1 MSKNKIKAG
10 RLSTIIYREIFDIID
25 DETGHPSYR
34 MYLDK
39 VVEDIF
45 EIEDVG
51 TGFMMAANQF
61 KFIKRLINDPE
72 SKALCQLL
80 LRNEDVK
87 ALHQLVRVAY
97 DIAQIANKSKKK
109 ITTKDIKS
117 YRYLTD
123 LYTKSVKKLR
133 KKYKIDYCESK
144 KAYQN
149 KYSEL
154 DKLAGGGKVKTPY
167 YEFSDNDY
175 FEDDDNESLEAYI
188 DEDEDEY
195 DDEIGFDIT
204 DLPTKFV
211 VKDSS
216 KKSKKN
222 HLVLDGDNEKVELYD
237 EEEDDDDDEEE
248 DGVMPQAQFQ
258 KYTLSLFEILI
269 DRINNPQ
276 RTDNEPNH
284 TLIIDHSDDMD
295 PGFYQPIPSVDYIG
309 DPYPVES
316 TGTVITEPTP
326 PEVSTSETTKLESDS
341 TSNAQIFNEKK
352 DYGEMTTPELITEF
366 NNSQTAISASS
377 KDNDPNIET
386 TLQNSE
392 E

>member
-10 RLSTIIYREIFDIID
+10 KLSVIIYRELFDIID

-34 MYLDK
+34 KYLDK
-39 VVEDIF
+39 VVNDIF
-45 EIEDVG
+45 EIEAVG
-51 TGFMMAANQF
+51 TGFMMATDQF
-61 KFIKRLINDPE
+61 KYIKKLINDPE
-72 SKALCQLL
+72 SKDLCQLL
-80 LRNEDVK
+80 LRNDDVK

-97 DIAQIANKSKKK
+97 DIAQIANKPKKK

-117 YRYLTD
+117 YRYLTE

-133 KKYKIDYCESK
+133 KKYKTDYCESK
-144 KAYQN
+144 KSYRN

-167 YEFSDNDY
+167 YEFSDSDY
-175 FEDDDNESLEAYI
+175 FEDDDYESLEDYI
-188 DEDEDEY
+188 GTDEDEY
-195 DDEIGFDIT
+195 DDEIGFDIS

-211 VKDSS
+211 VKSSS

-237 EEEDDDDDEEE
+237 EDSEEDDEEGE
-248 DGVMPQAQFQ
+248 DGVMPQAEFQ
-258 KYTLSLFEILI
+258 KYTLSLFEMLI

-276 RTDNEPNH
+276 SEEKESSH
-284 TLIIDHSDDMD
+284 TLIIDHSDDAN
-295 PGFYQPIPSVDYIG
+295 PGFYQPIPPVDYIG
-309 DPYPVES
+309 DPYPVNES
-316 TGTVITEPTP
+316 SSAPDTIDV
-326 PEVSTSETTKLESDS
+326 ETTINPQDKLESDN
-341 TSNAQIFNEKK
+341 TSNAQIYGEKK
-352 DYGEMTTPELITEF
+352 DYDEMSTHELITEF
-366 NNSQTAISASS
+366 NNSQASS
-377 KDNDPNIET
+377 KDNDPNIEI